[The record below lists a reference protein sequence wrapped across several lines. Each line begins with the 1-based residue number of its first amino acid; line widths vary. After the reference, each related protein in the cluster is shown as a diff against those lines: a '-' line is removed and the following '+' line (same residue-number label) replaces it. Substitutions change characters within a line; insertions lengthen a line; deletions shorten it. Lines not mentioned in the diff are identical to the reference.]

1 MFETRILHSI
11 DVDFDLV
18 SDWGCHAL
26 LANVYRAT
34 MHRSRG
40 FHLFLNSGHI
50 KAVVRSL
57 SYFKHTYIGKIFGW
71 VWKKTS
77 NWLIMHVIDKNKM
90 FWILVIP
97 GINFLGNVVPF
108 DTVWPRDAVG
118 QKFFF
123 IKLTISIISDQYI
136 FSKTETYLGIFSIKI
151 FRCIT
156 LGTCKIK
163 KGKGEVRLY

>member
-1 MFETRILHSI
+1 MLCWQMFIGLLCIAAAGFTCFSIVGTLKPLWDPFYIL
-11 DVDFDLV
+11 
-18 SDWGCHAL
+18 
-26 LANVYRAT
+26 RT
-34 MHRSRG
+34 
-40 FHLFLNSGHI
+40 
-50 KAVVRSL
+50 
-57 SYFKHTYIGKIFGW
+57 HTLGKIFGW
-71 VWKKTS
+71 VWKKPN

-118 QKFFF
+118 QRFLF
-123 IKLTISIISDQYI
+123 IKLTISIISDQYV
-136 FSKTETYLGIFSIKI
+136 FSKIETYFGIFSINI

-163 KGKGEVRLY
+163 KGKSEVPLY